1 MADRYW
7 VGGTGTW
14 DTTSTTNWSA
24 TSGGASGASVP
35 TAADNVIFDSA
46 TTYTVTLTGSLAC
59 LDITVS
65 AGTVTFNDGTS
76 PSLTIS
82 GGMTLVAGTVW
93 NTFANLTFNT
103 TASKTLTT
111 NGVGISG
118 QIEINAAGGTIT
130 LGSALTINQSGVYG
144 SLIIT
149 NGTFSTSASNYN
161 FTGTSIIISPNSNAK
176 TLSLNGST
184 LTLGGYFLNQSTANF
199 TLNAGTSSISFI
211 LLFTPSDRVIYST
224 SSITFYNVTFSITD
238 AANFFL
244 GYTGYTGSMTFN
256 NLTFSNSLSPR
267 PCRVYLYANI
277 TVNGTFSVAGSSVNR
292 RYQFFSDV
300 AGTSRTITAATV
312 SMSNADFKDITG
324 AGAGSWTGTSIGNF
338 GGNSGITFT
347 AAKTVYYKSTTMGSW
362 NSANWATTSGGTASI
377 NNLPIPQDTAIIDDN
392 SGTGT
397 LTMGGFNECNYGIGT
412 LDCSSRTTAFTLNF
426 TGNQNIA
433 GDLKLCSAMT
443 VSGVGD
449 VTNNAGYET
458 PPTDYNF
465 PFTMVFIGG
474 ITQNVTSSGKT
485 ITIGIGSIDPNTT
498 VKLIDNMSAKVVLY
512 KGTIDINGKTL
523 TTSSF
528 SSPYTTNRTLAFGLG
543 NVTVSGS
550 GASWNTN
557 PNTNIVFTGTPVFN
571 VANASGSTIDTGNF
585 SESTAIDFN
594 FTAGGGTVN
603 LFGSYKNLNFTGSSV
618 QLNSNAINVYGNF
631 TASTA
636 MSFSGGASSIVFA
649 STSGSKTITANGRT
663 FNVSIIFN
671 GVGGTWVLQDNLTI
685 GNQLVTLTN
694 GTLDLNGKNLTG
706 SFSSSNSNIR
716 TLNFG
721 VGKIIL
727 TQTGTIWDTTTTTNL
742 TIAGTPV
749 VDVTGTG
756 ATARTVSSG
765 SPTEE
770 NTIDFN
776 FKAGT
781 YTLTI
786 SGRYKNLDFT
796 GFAGSFSNSGTSIY
810 GNLLISTGM
819 SFTASTTA
827 LTFASTS
834 GTKTITS
841 NGRTIDCP
849 VTFNGVGGT
858 WSLQDNT
865 TVGTTRT
872 VTLTNGSLL
881 LNTRTLTCGLFASNN
896 SNVRTLD
903 FGTGKIV
910 VNSTGTLWNTGTVT
924 NLTVSGTPV
933 VDVNNNTATATTIS
947 PGALSEANSISFN
960 FISGTYTLTL
970 NSNYRNVNFTGFAG
984 TLGNQARTVYGDW
997 TISTGMTLIGGSQ
1010 TLTFAATSGSKTITS
1025 NGKTFDFP
1033 VTFNGIGGTWV
1044 LQDNLTVGFGRVV
1057 THTNGT
1063 LDLNGKTLNS
1073 GIRYLT
1079 AVGTKN
1085 LTFNGGTLLCSQ
1097 ANTTA
1102 FNNAQPT
1109 GFTTTAGTGVGKISM
1124 SAATAKTFV
1133 GGGSTYNCT
1142 LSNDG
1147 AGALTISGSNT
1158 FTTLANG
1165 VQPTTFTFT
1174 SGTTTT
1180 VTNWNIS
1187 GTAGNLVTIGSTTTS
1202 QHTLSDASGIVSADY
1217 LSISYS
1223 NAIGGAAWYAGAN
1236 STDGGNNTGWIF
1248 SSAPITT
1255 GNFFLLFN

>member
-14 DTTSTTNWSA
+14 NTTSTTNWSA
-24 TSGGASGASVP
+24 SSGGASGASVP
-35 TAADNVIFDSA
+35 TASDNVFFDQN
-46 TTYTVTLTGSLAC
+46 TTYTVTLTGALAC
-59 LDITVS
+59 LSLNVS
-65 AGTVTFNDGTS
+65 QGTVTFTSSGTLAVS
-76 PSLTIS
+76 GSFTIK
-82 GGMTLVAGTVW
+82 TGTVW
-93 NTFANLTFNT
+93 SANGAITFNAT
-103 TASKTLTT
+103 SSQTITT
-111 NGVGISG
+111 NGVTLSAAIT
-118 QIEINAAGGTIT
+118 INGVGGTFA
-130 LGSALTINQSGVYG
+130 LGSALTCGG
-144 SLIIT
+144 LT
-149 NGTFSTSASNYN
+149 LTEGTFSTSASNYN
-161 FTGTSIIISPNSNAK
+161 LTGNITISANSNTK
-176 TLSLNGST
+176 QLDLNAST
-184 LTLGGYFLNQSTANF
+184 VTSGFANNSTGNF
-199 TLNAGTSSISFI
+199 TLNEGTSTIVLASTRSI
-211 LLFTPSDRVIYST
+211 TGNAE
-224 SSITFYNVTFSITD
+224 TFYNISATNFGTFGSPYVNGLSI
-238 AANFFL
+238 N
-244 GYTGYTGSMTFN
+244 GSTFN
-256 NLTFSNSLSPR
+256 NGTFNASDALTSVVHFTGNP
-267 PCRVYLYANI
+267 
-277 TVNGTFSVAGSSVNR
+277 TFNGTLTTTSVNPWDR
-292 RYQFFSDV
+292 VLFSSNLP
-300 AGTSRTITAATV
+300 GTTRTITAATR
-312 SMSNADFKDITG
+312 NLTDADFQDIT
-324 AGAGSWTGTSIGNF
+324 AGGGTSWTGTRLGDG
-338 GGNSGITFT
+338 GGNSNITFD
-347 AAKTVYYKSTTMGSW
+347 AAKNVFYVAATAGSYKDSK
-362 NSANWATTSGGTASI
+362 WATTSGGATSSA
-377 NNLPIPQDTAIIDDN
+377 NYPMLQDTAYFDNN

-397 LTMGGFNECNYGIGT
+397 FDTGTAGVSNLTFAN
-412 LDCSSRTTAFTLNF
+412 RTTAITWNPCPTNSYQTAWFGSVTASNSVTISTSGYGITVRPSGNKTINLLNKF
-426 TGNQNIA
+426 LNAPLYIQADENNSRDISLAGNFQS
-433 GDLKLCSAMT
+433 GQFFHSYGTLKLNS
-443 VSGVGD
+443 
-449 VTNNAGYET
+449 Y
-458 PPTDYNF
+458 
-465 PFTMVFIGG
+465 
-474 ITQNVTSSGKT
+474 
-485 ITIGIGSIDPNTT
+485 
-498 VKLIDNMSAKVVLY
+498 
-512 KGTIDINGKTL
+512 TL
-523 TTSSF
+523 SLDQF
-528 SSPYTTNRTLAFGLG
+528 Y
-543 NVTVSGS
+543 
-550 GASWNTN
+550 
-557 PNTNIVFTGTPVFN
+557 
-571 VANASGSTIDTGNF
+571 
-585 SESTAIDFN
+585 
-594 FTAGGGTVN
+594 
-603 LFGSYKNLNFTGSSV
+603 
-618 QLNSNAINVYGNF
+618 NSNA
-631 TASTA
+631 TT
-636 MSFSGGASSIVFA
+636 
-649 STSGSKTITANGRT
+649 
-663 FNVSIIFN
+663 
-671 GVGGTWVLQDNLTI
+671 
-685 GNQLVTLTN
+685 
-694 GTLDLNGKNLTG
+694 
-706 SFSSSNSNIR
+706 IR

-721 VGKIIL
+721 TGNITL
-727 TQTGTIWDTTTTTNL
+727 TSSGNKWSVNYTNL
-742 TIAGTPV
+742 TISGTPIV
-749 VDVTGTG
+749 NVSNTGAGATTVSTGTPS
-756 ATARTVSSG
+756 TSQL
-765 SPTEE
+765 
-770 NTIDFN
+770 IDFN
-776 FKAGT
+776 FTSGT

-786 SGRYKNLDFT
+786 SGRYNNLDFT
-796 GFAGSFSNSGTSIY
+796 GFSGAFSNSGVTVY
-810 GNLLISTGM
+810 GNFKASTGM
-819 SFTASTTA
+819 SFSASVNA
-827 LTFASTS
+827 ITFAATS

-849 VTFNGVGGT
+849 VTFDGVGGT

-865 TVGTTRT
+865 TIGTTRT

-881 LNTRTLTCGLFASNN
+881 LNTRTLTCGLFASSN

-960 FISGTYTLTL
+960 FISGTYALTL
-970 NSNYRNVNFTGFAG
+970 NNNYRNVNFTGFAG
-984 TLGNQARTVYGDW
+984 TLGTQARTVYGDW
-997 TISTGMTLIGGSQ
+997 TISTGMTLSAGTQ

-1044 LQDNLTVGFGRVV
+1044 LQDNLTVGTGRVV

-1202 QHTLSDASGIVSADY
+1202 QHTLSDASGIVNANY

-1223 NAIGGAAWYAGAN
+1223 NATGGATWYAGAN

-1248 SSAPITT
+1248 SGPTS

>member
-7 VGGTGTW
+7 VGGSGTW
-14 DTTSTTNWSA
+14 DTTSTTNWST
-24 TSGGASGASVP
+24 TSGGAGGASVP
-35 TAADNVIFDSA
+35 TASDNVLFDQN
-46 TTYTVTLTGSLAC
+46 TTYTVTLTGALAC
-59 LDITVS
+59 LSLNVS
-65 AGTVTFNDGTS
+65 QGTVTFNNGSGPTLAVS
-76 PSLTIS
+76 GSFTIN
-82 GGMTLVAGTVW
+82 TGTVW
-93 NTFANLTFNT
+93 NSNGAITFNAT
-103 TASKTLTT
+103 TSQTITT
-111 NGVGISG
+111 NGVTLNPTLTFNG
-118 QIEINAAGGTIT
+118 AGGTWT
-130 LGSALTINQSGVYG
+130 LGSALTCGGIV
-144 SLIIT
+144 LT
-149 NGTFSTSASNYN
+149 DGTFSTSASNYN
-161 FTGTSIIISPNSNAK
+161 LTGNITISANSNTK
-176 TLSLNGST
+176 VLSLNAST
-184 LTLGGYFLNQSTANF
+184 VTAGFANNSTGGF
-199 TLNAGTSSISFI
+199 TLNEGTSNLVLTNRSITG
-211 LLFTPSDRVIYST
+211 TPE
-224 SSITFYNVTFSITD
+224 TFYNLSVTNS
-238 AANFFL
+238 
-244 GYTGYTGSMTFN
+244 GSMSTGLVNGTVVNGSTFN
-256 NLTFSNSLSPR
+256 NGTFTQNDGRTGVITLTGNPTF
-267 PCRVYLYANI
+267 
-277 TVNGTFSVAGSSVNR
+277 NGTLTTTSTNPWDRVLFC
-292 RYQFFSDV
+292 SDFP
-300 AGTSRTITAATV
+300 GTTRTITATTR
-312 SMSNADFKDITG
+312 SLTDADFQDIT
-324 AGAGSWTGTSIGNF
+324 AGGGTAWTGTRLGDG
-338 GGNSGITFT
+338 GGNSNITFP
-347 AAKTVYYKSTTMGSW
+347 AAKNVYYVAAVAGVFA
-362 NSANWATTSGGTASI
+362 SANWATTSGGATSSA
-377 NNLPIPQDTAIIDDN
+377 NYPLLHDTAYFDNN

-397 LTMGGFNECNYGIGT
+397 FYTYGPGINLNGTCIGNLTFAN
-412 LDCSSRTTAFTLNF
+412 RTTAINWDPNATNQ
-426 TGNQNIA
+426 TGSA
-433 GDLKLCSAMT
+433 WFGDIT
-443 VSGVGD
+443 VSSA
-449 VTNNAGYET
+449 VTLTGSGYGIAVRPRSTNVLNATAGGNLNNNAGIVLMA
-458 PPTDYNF
+458 PAD
-465 PFTMVFIGG
+465 GSRKLS
-474 ITQNVTSSGKT
+474 ITSNISVHVIFHTC
-485 ITIGIGSIDPNTT
+485 
-498 VKLIDNMSAKVVLY
+498 
-512 KGTIDINGKTL
+512 GTLSLNSYTL
-523 TTSSF
+523 TI
-528 SSPYTTNRTLAFGLG
+528 
-543 NVTVSGS
+543 
-550 GASWNTN
+550 
-557 PNTNIVFTGTPVFN
+557 PN
-571 VANASGSTIDTGNF
+571 
-585 SESTAIDFN
+585 
-594 FTAGGGTVN
+594 
-603 LFGSYKNLNFTGSSV
+603 Y
-618 QLNSNAINVYGNF
+618 Y
-631 TASTA
+631 
-636 MSFSGGASSIVFA
+636 
-649 STSGSKTITANGRT
+649 
-663 FNVSIIFN
+663 
-671 GVGGTWVLQDNLTI
+671 
-685 GNQLVTLTN
+685 
-694 GTLDLNGKNLTG
+694 
-706 SFSSSNSNIR
+706 SSSNSNTR
-716 TLNFG
+716 TVDFG
-721 VGKIIL
+721 TGKIVL
-727 TQTGTIWDTTTTTNL
+727 SGTGTVWDSGNATNL
-742 TIAGTPV
+742 TISGTPV

-910 VNSTGTLWNTGTVT
+910 VNGTGTLWNTGTVT

-960 FISGTYTLTL
+960 FISGTYALTL
-970 NSNYRNVNFTGFAG
+970 NNNYRNVNFTGFAG
-984 TLGNQARTVYGDW
+984 TLGLQARTVYGDW
-997 TISTGMTLIGGSQ
+997 TISTGMTLIAGSQ

-1044 LQDNLTVGFGRVV
+1044 LQDNLTVGTGRVV